1 MNEIATKYENLKEKQ
16 TKKKEETKR
25 STKPNKY
32 KGGLIARVIF
42 YWQLVG
48 NR

>member
-1 MNEIATKYENLKEKQ
+1 MRI
-16 TKKKEETKR
+16 KKENKLKKAETKR

-32 KGGLIARVIF
+32 EGGLIARVIF